1 MKELKQGFFTGERA
15 LFGEHDLRVV
25 DSVFD
30 AGESPLK
37 ECHDLELRGDL
48 FRWKYLDDLA
58 AAHFYDDSI
67 LEIYALKLLLLE
79 KP

>member
-1 MKELKQGFFTGERA
+1 MKELKQGFFTGERS

-48 FRWKYLDDLA
+48 FRWKYPLWYLQERGRGGL
-58 AAHFYDDSI
+58 H
-67 LEIYALKLLLLE
+67 LV
-79 KP
+79 